1 MRISPEAALAILQH
15 NLGFDC
21 PEQWVEYAIQH
32 AFKSTDA
39 RPVPNCP
46 DCGDAPSGEL
56 GQYVYYSTLFR
67 LKECGSCHLIWADAH
82 LDPHVLKT
90 HFEANYK
97 SRDYF
102 RDARL
107 SIFRHL
113 VKEIAR
119 VTPPR
124 GAVLDFGGAQGDL
137 MHLLKEFRPDVS
149 AVVHDVSEISL
160 RHAAEQ
166 FALPTICGDLDSLAS
181 HHGRFHVVVLSDALY
196 YEPRIA
202 DFWRVLPRLLA
213 PGGSIVLRV
222 PNKLPLIRAHQRLS
236 RWLGYSRA
244 PKLED
249 NVKYFNPEHI
259 YVLSRR
265 YLTTRLARAG
275 FASVRVVPSPPLRP
289 SASMPKRA
297 ATGILFPAAQPMSL
311 LSGRRLV
318 LTPSMLVIG
327 TGLAARDQDKP
338 VVAGESRA

>member
-1 MRISPEAALAILQH
+1 LQH
-15 NLGFDC
+15 NLGFDH

-39 RPVPNCP
+39 TSVPNCP
-46 DCGDAPSGEL
+46 DCGDAPSGQL

-67 LKECGSCHLIWADAH
+67 LMECGSCHLIWADAH
-82 LDPHVLKT
+82 LDPHVLRA

-102 RDARL
+102 LHARL

-119 VTPPR
+119 VSPPH
-124 GAVLDFGGAQGDL
+124 GSVLDFGGAQGDL
-137 MHLLKEFRPDVS
+137 MHLLKEHRPDIS
-149 AVVHDVSEISL
+149 AVVHDVSESSL
-160 RHAAEQ
+160 QHAAEQ

-181 HHGRFHVVVLSDALY
+181 HYGRFHVVVLSDSLY

-222 PNKLPLIRAHQRLS
+222 PNKLSLIRAHQRLS
-236 RWLGYSRA
+236 PLLRSARA
-244 PKLED
+244 PRLAD
-249 NVKYFNPEHI
+249 NVQYFNPEHI

-275 FASVRVVPSPPLRP
+275 FASVRVVPSPPLRH
-289 SASMPKRA
+289 SASMPQRA
-297 ATGILFPAAQPMSL
+297 VAGILFPAAQSISL
-311 LSGRRLV
+311 LSGSRLV

-327 TGLAARDQDKP
+327 TGLGR
-338 VVAGESRA
+338 